1 MIKVKQRTKG
11 IEVDGCKRNVSDLSH
26 QFHFV
31 DPYFR
36 GMDAGCNAD
45 LIEVSFVM
53 NLSNQLEM
61 WYNISLCLIIIYYT
75 IFLLD

>member
-11 IEVDGCKRNVSDLSH
+11 IEVDGCKRNVSDLSQ

-31 DPYFR
+31 DPCFR

-53 NLSNQLEM
+53 N
-61 WYNISLCLIIIYYT
+61 IIN
-75 IFLLD
+75 